1 MEKFLLE
8 QPVVTSRDGQM
19 KGDGKERWRK
29 EGRHKGNEEV
39 VEVCRQTKSALELP
53 SDCCIRVR
61 H

>member
-39 VEVCRQTKSALELP
+39 VEVC
-53 SDCCIRVR
+53 
-61 H
+61 